1 MDNSLQELE
10 RELEALSPQAPSAAL
25 MNRLEAELAADA
37 TSAVPS
43 RTAVARRRYHTA
55 TSWTSWKWANWTV
68 AAALVALLAVAT
80 HWMDES
86 SGSGLPADALVAT
99 ASTDA
104 LRPVR
109 AARTLVESRPEAI
122 LELPDGSP
130 VERVRDYFVDT
141 IEWQDAA
148 GEAQLRWEVPRE
160 AVRFVALASY

>member
-25 MNRLEAELAADA
+25 MNRLETELAADA
-37 TSAVPS
+37 TAATPTRPPV
-43 RTAVARRRYHTA
+43 TRRRYHTA
-55 TSWTSWKWANWTV
+55 TSWTSWKWANWSV
-68 AAALVALLAVAT
+68 AAGLVALLAVAT
-80 HWMDES
+80 HWTDDS
-86 SGSGLPADALVAT
+86 PAAGPLPETPVAA

-160 AVRFVALASY
+160 AVRFVALTSY